1 MLEGYNKIF
10 WGIFITTFNIKFGPI
25 KILPAFVGLLVVSNG
40 LNKLY
45 EESKLELFHKTQNIG
60 LLTASMSFIGGVAD
74 YFSNGPIS
82 YSLSTS
88 IWMVVYNVVELILFF
103 KTLESSIEYLDS
115 NNYPDLANEY
125 LEKQR
130 TYTIF
135 SVINISLLGFTLLY
149 NIKILMFFVPFIGV
163 ILRIYMMVLINRLKK
178 LFMEVESSD

>member
-1 MLEGYNKIF
+1 MLEGYNQIF
-10 WGIFITTFNIKFGPI
+10 WGIFITTFNIKFGSI
-25 KILPAFVGLLVVSNG
+25 KILPAFVGILMISNG
-40 LNKLY
+40 LKKLY
-45 EESKLELFHKTQNIG
+45 EETKLESFHKAQNIG

-82 YSLSTS
+82 YDIPTS

-115 NNYPDLANEY
+115 SNYPDLANEY

-130 TYTIF
+130 NYTIF
-135 SVINISLLGFTLLY
+135 SIVNISLLSFTLLY
-149 NIKILMFFVPFIGV
+149 NFKVLMFCVPLIGV

-178 LFMEVESSD
+178 LFIEVESSD